1 MSDVDPDLEVCLLG
15 TCSSPLTELGAGWG
29 SCLVELGFLGGTGS
43 TRAEVEEVEDEELFL
58 RVSEKDSDVWTDFCC
73 LVFDIL

>member
-15 TCSSPLTELGAGWG
+15 TWSSPLTELGAGWG
-29 SCLVELGFLGGTGS
+29 SCLVELGFLGGIGS

-58 RVSEKDSDVWTDFCC
+58 WVSEKDSDFWTGFCC